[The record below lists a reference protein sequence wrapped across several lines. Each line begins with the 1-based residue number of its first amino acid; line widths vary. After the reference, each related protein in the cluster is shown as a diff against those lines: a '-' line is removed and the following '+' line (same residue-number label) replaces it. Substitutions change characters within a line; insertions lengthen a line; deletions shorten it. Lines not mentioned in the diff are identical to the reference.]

1 LNVFARTAQNT
12 HSERS
17 QGDMQETR
25 IVRWT
30 RIVGILLLTNG
41 ILRSA
46 LYLACFGITGNPQ
59 WPRPPHWAILPL
71 MSVKTLQACCLVVI
85 MARRRWAF
93 SLFYALCGGVA
104 FLHFASGAPVTKWP
118 ISLLPI
124 VIIMSLSR
132 LGRQTKKQKYCEQPD
147 AEVQSEGA
155 PSD

>member
-1 LNVFARTAQNT
+1 MQTIVAYAPK
-12 HSERS
+12 SDSDRS

-41 ILRSA
+41 FLQSV
-46 LYLACFGITGNPQ
+46 LYLACFGINGNPK

-93 SLFYALCGGVA
+93 SLFYALCGVAA
-104 FLHFASGAPVTKWP
+104 FLHFASGAPITKWP

-132 LGRQTKKQKYCEQPD
+132 FGRQTPKQ
-147 AEVQSEGA
+147 
-155 PSD
+155 